1 MENGLIIGRNYWNK
15 EIRCTERYGNNNP
28 MQDNEIGQQSEKIW
42 DKRVSRIHLLLTE
55 SDNHNYPYRLKLLN
69 TNNVVYVNGVPITEI
84 LIKGDEKVELGCDE
98 EGNHYPLNIQ
108 RAIKDLESLD
118 IQIGGSTIL
127 PPKKGSKNKT
137 QLTDPNP
144 MEVNTILRYKRLF
157 RYVTIIL
164 IVLLFLTFISKTFQT
179 AHNILLFLL
188 TLALAGDIYMYT
200 KIKELTTSKK

>member
-98 EGNHYPLNIQ
+98 EGSHYPLNIQ

-188 TLALAGDIYMYT
+188 TLALAGDIYLYT